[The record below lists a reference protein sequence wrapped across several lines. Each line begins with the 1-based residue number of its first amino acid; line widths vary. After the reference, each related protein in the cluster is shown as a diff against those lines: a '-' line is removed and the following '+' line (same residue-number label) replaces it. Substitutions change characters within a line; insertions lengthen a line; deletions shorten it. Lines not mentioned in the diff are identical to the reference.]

1 MGGKR
6 RITLEKRVRKML
18 LRHNVRLISFEES
31 AYFGNI
37 VLVVASLRAQFR
49 FVRDRGCNSFEVC
62 VDADHGIWKVD
73 SLSESPVYGKISD
86 FCDYVEVILNAK
98 NL

>member
-49 FVRDRGCNSFEVC
+49 FVRDRGYNSFEVC
-62 VDADHGIWKVD
+62 VDADHGIWKGD

-86 FCDYVEVILNAK
+86 FCDYVEAILNAK

>member
-1 MGGKR
+1 M
-6 RITLEKRVRKML
+6 EKRVREML

-49 FVRDRGCNSFEVC
+49 FVQDRGCNSFEVC
-62 VDADHGIWKVD
+62 VDADHGIWNGD

-86 FCDYVEVILNAK
+86 FCDYVEAILNAK

>member
-18 LRHNVRLISFEES
+18 LRHNVLMISFEERY
-31 AYFGNI
+31 YFWNI

-49 FVRDRGCNSFEVC
+49 FVLDRGCNSFEVC
-62 VDADHGIWKVD
+62 VDADHGIWKGD

-86 FCDYVEVILNAK
+86 FCDYVEAILNAK